1 MKQILWMLLLPL
13 VSFFSWA
20 DDDEIRTCNI
30 KLNKDFTI
38 LVDYGENDDDSLSS
52 MDSDDFDDEILY
64 ITNRSNNNPV
74 KIWADESDEGALFY
88 DDLDDD
94 EHNEIRIDFAYQS
107 KKAQQYTGK
116 FTYYLKKN
124 GTWLE
129 QASKVETINVGT
141 KHAQALIDEDDD
153 REELHNLRCDDAL
166 PPIDPPVFSLDVC
179 PYVPNTL
186 QTNSVYGDPLNPLPH
201 GALSVAKSHT
211 GQDNFV
217 QISESRSAMYL
228 SAVQGTTAC
237 RNENGNFYACN
248 LTDVAPMGDWPPTL
262 IWQGGT
268 STQDQQCGSQCELS
282 PGSYDVVTVKSGKTL
297 VLQGG
302 VYHINQ
308 LVIGTQG
315 NNDTSKTNNIAIQI
329 EGPTELHYKNVV
341 FYESGVKINTKPHN
355 GVSHDLLLI
364 GHGSQSN
371 FYPSWETNS
380 QGNRVTNFKD
390 NIEIH
395 AYIYID
401 HNADQSDNGFNFDG
415 ESNKLV
421 GGVTAHSIALSG
433 RDNTIHTGSSNC
445 YDTSPQI
452 AAVHV
457 IPNNFHL
464 TCEDDKYVD
473 VEALDLDGVR
483 ITDFDAGTKSIALV
497 SSQLT
502 FSEGGF
508 DPSSGLFRFK
518 IDTKN
523 SNNSEAVP
531 VTASVIA
538 DTTIKDSS
546 DVVFVPLKF
555 NVNDGQELEMIAGYD
570 DHQISIKTMACNADG
585 KQITGNYSKTLTQEN
600 LQVSSFSPGLWDDS
614 KTDLSMT
621 AAFNNGVANAS
632 IVFNDAGQYVGQL
645 VDSVSCDDF
654 GQNVQD
660 CPSGQT
666 QTIKGEL
673 KFKARPWTF
682 AVCGYGS
689 TAGGDSNSGDAFMP
703 AGKVFDLTAK
713 PVIYSSALDTYQS
726 KQKLKGDEFCKLQVT
741 DNFFKNDS
749 AYNSQVELSHG
760 VATPA
765 GGQDGALSYAGPQ
778 NNYDGVSSIALNNI
792 SVSEV
797 GSFHFAVSGNDTSF
811 YAGILGGIDIGQREI
826 GRFYP
831 NRFSITASSFQG
843 ESQQEYIAYMGQP
856 FFLTQIMIGAYAFD
870 STSAL
875 QNYYLFAPSLQ
886 ADFAAK
892 QDSVVNNE
900 LRFSADLAAT
910 NWSAPDPAISLDSYW
925 ILNDLD
931 AQVTRSLVKTETVSG
946 KAVMFTQPN
955 GPFNDGVGT
964 TTTGFGFT
972 ISGNDPV
979 SFSDTTELLEQA
991 FPTQPTVRYGRMV
1004 MGSSGGTSEH
1014 TLNVPLRV
1022 EYWNG
1027 SAFQVN
1033 EDDSFSKLTSNGSN
1047 VCKQILWH
1055 DNDETST
1062 DSALSGVPSVQ
1073 SISDGLYDG
1082 LQASPNSANQREQVR
1097 FWLMLDDTSSTPVE
1111 HTSPQR
1117 LMTGVDCGTSGLN
1130 QPWLQYNWRA
1140 QGDEDPSTVA
1150 TFGIYRGNDKVIFR
1164 AEPNLVGN

>member
-1 MKQILWMLLLPL
+1 MMKQILWMLLLPL
-13 VSFFSWA
+13 VSFISWA

-52 MDSDDFDDEILY
+52 MGSDDFDDETLY

-94 EHNEIRIDFAYQS
+94 EHNEIRIDFTYQS

-129 QASKVETINVGT
+129 QASKVETIDVGT

-166 PPIDPPVFSLDVC
+166 PPIEPPVFSLDVC
-179 PYVPNTL
+179 PYVPNTV
-186 QTNSVYGDPLNPLPH
+186 QTNNLASGAPF
-201 GALSVAKSHT
+201 GALHVNTHSE
-211 GQDNFV
+211 NYV
-217 QISESRSAMYL
+217 QIAGEKSEFFL
-228 SAVQGTTAC
+228 SSVTNAEVC
-237 RNENGNFYACN
+237 RTESGKMVKCDI
-248 LTDVAPMGDWPPTL
+248 TSTPPIEPWPPTL
-262 IWQGGT
+262 TWEATQKGKDITCDSNCSLDGDADVYRKLTINRNATVVLTGGKYYFE
-268 STQDQQCGSQCELS
+268 ELKFADS
-282 PGSYDVVTVKSGKTL
+282 HASL
-297 VLQGG
+297 
-302 VYHINQ
+302 
-308 LVIGTQG
+308 
-315 NNDTSKTNNIAIQI
+315 QI
-329 EGPTELHYKNVV
+329 EGPTEIHYK
-341 FYESGVKINTKPHN
+341 KIMFEKP
-355 GVSHDLLLI
+355 GVSINAKRHAFDPDDFEKTFDPNNLYDPNDTYEPLPSKSLLI
-364 GHGSQSN
+364 VGHGKDAN
-371 FYPSWETNS
+371 FAPKN
-380 QGNRVTNFKD
+380 D
-390 NIEIH
+390 AH
-395 AYIYID
+395 AITINGYVHVNY
-401 HNADQSDNGFNFDG
+401 HSEMADNGFTF
-415 ESNKLV
+415 SATYNKLT
-421 GGVTAHSIALSG
+421 GGVTSHSIALAG
-433 RDNTIHTGSSNC
+433 RNNTIHTGSLDC
-445 YDTSPQI
+445 YDTSPKI
-452 AAVHV
+452 AAINI

-473 VEALDLDGVR
+473 VEALDSDGIR
-483 ITDFDAGTKSIALV
+483 ITDFDAGTKSITLV

-585 KQITGNYSKTLTQEN
+585 KQITGNYSKTLTQDN

-614 KTDLSMT
+614 KSDLSMT
-621 AAFNNGVANAS
+621 AAFNNGVADAS

-654 GQNVQD
+654 GQNVRD

-778 NNYDGVSSIALNNI
+778 NNYDGVSSIALNDV

-843 ESQQEYIAYMGQP
+843 ESQQEHIAYMGQP

-900 LRFSADLAAT
+900 LRFSADLAAI

-946 KAVMFTQPN
+946 KTVMFTQPN

-964 TTTGFGFT
+964 TTTDFGFT
-972 ISGNDPV
+972 ISGSDPV

-1027 SAFQVN
+1027 SAFMIN

-1047 VCKQILWH
+1047 VCKQILWQ
-1055 DNDETST
+1055 DDEDSGS
-1062 DSALSGVPSVQ
+1062 DSALSGVSSVQ
-1073 SISDGLYDG
+1073 SVSSGLYQG
-1082 LQASPNSANQREQVR
+1082 LQATPNSSNEREQDR
-1097 FWLMLDDTSSTPVE
+1097 FWIMLDDTAETPAE

-1117 LMTGVDCGTSGLN
+1117 LLSDVSCGASGLN
-1130 QPWLQYNWRA
+1130 QPWLQYNWRG

-1150 TFGIYRGNDKVIFR
+1150 TFGIFRGNDKVIFR